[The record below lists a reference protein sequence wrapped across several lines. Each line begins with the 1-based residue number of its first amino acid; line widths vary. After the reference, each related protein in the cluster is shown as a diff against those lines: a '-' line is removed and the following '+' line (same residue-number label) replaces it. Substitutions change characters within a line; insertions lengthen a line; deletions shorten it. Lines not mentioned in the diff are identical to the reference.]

1 MLKRDFIMVQIEELG
16 KVIAQLIFNRNSN
29 GGGRNPV
36 LIETVYTSLKLD
48 RDFLLTTSI
57 DDLRR
62 FLDCEDSQGLSRM
75 EIAAKTLIEDS
86 YIQPD
91 PNNKQTLLR
100 AKELLEYI
108 QKHDSTFS
116 LERIA
121 LVEQING
128 LLST

>member
-121 LVEQING
+121 LMEQING

>member
-1 MLKRDFIMVQIEELG
+1 MVQIEELG

-121 LVEQING
+121 LMEQING

>member
-29 GGGRNPV
+29 GGGRNPE

-121 LVEQING
+121 LMEQING